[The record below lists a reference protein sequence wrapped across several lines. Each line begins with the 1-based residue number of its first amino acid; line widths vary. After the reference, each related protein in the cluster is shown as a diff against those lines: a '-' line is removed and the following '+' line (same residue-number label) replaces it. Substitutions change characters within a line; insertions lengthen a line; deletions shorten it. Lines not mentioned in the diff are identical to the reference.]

1 MDLDKD
7 QNGRPSYIIV
17 VGSGYS
23 GSGAVFDYLSG
34 RPDVATTISGVEF
47 RLGLDPGGLEDLS
60 YALGE
65 GFHPNRASTAIK
77 NFQDLCRRY
86 GRSKSALP
94 PGLGYV
100 DLIPE
105 YESVIEAY
113 INAIVD
119 IEFHAMPYVE
129 LTKLSPLMAFFVTT
143 ARSYYK
149 RKKKKPPLGNVK
161 LSISK
166 EEFDR
171 ITATFIDSLL
181 QHDDSVSRSLP
192 QLVNQA
198 GSYWHPLGSTN
209 WFGKRHIITVT
220 RDPRDIYADLKSM
233 GYAYPG
239 ADVGLFIDWYENVS
253 KRVATQEWESDEVVQ
268 IQFEEITRNPDEECK
283 KLLSRL
289 GLSVDIGSS
298 YNLSDSYKNVGQ
310 YKKELDATEIGMIEN
325 RLERFLQDI

>member
-1 MDLDKD
+1 MDVDKT
-7 QNGRPSYIIV
+7 QNERPSYIIV

-47 RLGLDPGGLEDLS
+47 RLGIDPGGLQDLR

-65 GFHPNRASTAIK
+65 GFHPNRASIAIK

-86 GRSKSALP
+86 GRSNSALP

-113 INAIVD
+113 LQDIVD

-129 LTKLSPLMAFFVTT
+129 LTQLSPAMAFFVKR

-149 RKKKKPPLGNVK
+149 RKKKKPLFGDVK
-161 LSISK
+161 LPVSK

-181 QHDDSVSRSLP
+181 QSNDTNSQSLP
-192 QLVNQA
+192 LLVNQA
-198 GSYWHPLGSTN
+198 GSYWHPLDSTK
-209 WFGKRHIITVT
+209 WFGKRRIITVS

-239 ADVGLFIDWYENVS
+239 ADVGVFIDWYENVS
-253 KRVATQEWESDEVVQ
+253 KRIATQEWESDEVVPV
-268 IQFEEITRNPDEECK
+268 QFEEITRNPDEECK
-283 KLLSRL
+283 KLLSRI
-289 GLSVDIGSS
+289 GLSVDTGSS
-298 YNLSDSYKNVGQ
+298 YNLTDSYKNVGQ

>member
-1 MDLDKD
+1 MDVDKAK
-7 QNGRPSYIIV
+7 NERPSYIIV

-34 RPDVATTISGVEF
+34 RSDVATTISGVEF
-47 RLGLDPGGLEDLS
+47 RLGIDPGGLQDLS

-65 GFHPNRASTAIK
+65 GFHPNRASMAIK

-113 INAIVD
+113 IHAIVD
-119 IEFHAMPYVE
+119 IDFHAIPYVE
-129 LTKLSPLMAFFVTT
+129 LTQLSPLMAFFVTR
-143 ARSYYK
+143 ARAYYK
-149 RKKKKPPLGNVK
+149 RKKEKPPLGDVK
-161 LSISK
+161 LPVSK

-171 ITATFIDSLL
+171 ITATFIDSLFQHNDTDL
-181 QHDDSVSRSLP
+181 QSLP
-192 QLVNQA
+192 ILVNQA
-198 GSYWHPLGSTN
+198 GSYWHPLSSTK

-239 ADVGLFIDWYENVS
+239 GDVRLFIDWYENVM
-253 KRVATQEWESDEVVQ
+253 KRTATQEWESEEVVP

-283 KLLSRL
+283 KLLSRI
-289 GLSVDIGSS
+289 GLSVDVESS
-298 YNLSDSYKNVGQ
+298 YNLADSYKNVGV
-310 YKKELDATEIGMIEN
+310 YKKELDATEIGMIET